1 MSFDWLHYIDMAQE
15 LFRQSSVSSHK
26 DADLRC
32 SISRAYYG
40 TFHRARH
47 RLYDRWGILVPK
59 TASAHSQVRKE
70 FKDKGHW
77 QIAANLN
84 RMRIDRN
91 LADYEDS
98 VPNLDAVA
106 RENLKRANQ
115 VILALK
121 QIQ

>member
-1 MSFDWLHYIDMAQE
+1 MSFDWSHYIDMAQE
-15 LFRQSSVSSHK
+15 LFGQSSVSFHK

-40 TFHRARH
+40 TFHKARH
-47 RLYDRWGILVPK
+47 RLNDKWDIVVSK

-70 FKDKGHW
+70 FKDKGHLR
-77 QIAANLN
+77 IAANLN

-106 RENLKRANQ
+106 KENLKRANEI
-115 VILALK
+115 ILALK
-121 QIQ
+121 QV